1 MTSRR
6 VDVAGGV
13 LLIER
18 HPLNVLIDVP
28 RGRLV
33 LAGLADLNEVIGALM
48 EVREELLEGE
58 PIFTNGGTGHA

>member
-1 MTSRR
+1 MISRR

-18 HPLNVLIDVP
+18 HPTNILLDVP
-28 RGRLV
+28 RGRLP
-33 LAGLADLNEVIGALM
+33 LAGLDDLNTVIGALM

-58 PIFTNGGTGHA
+58 PAFTNGGIGNA